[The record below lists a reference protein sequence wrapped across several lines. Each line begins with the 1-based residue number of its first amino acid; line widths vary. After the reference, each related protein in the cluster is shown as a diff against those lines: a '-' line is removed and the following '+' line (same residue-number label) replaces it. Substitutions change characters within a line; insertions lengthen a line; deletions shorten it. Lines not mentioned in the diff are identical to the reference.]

1 MVNNKRNGAR
11 RGSAGGGAK
20 AFGTLLRFYREK
32 AKVSRALIADE
43 TGYSTSLVAMVE
55 AGDRGPRGELA
66 PIADKLLG
74 ADGALVVVAKEVIAS
89 SSVIWFEDYLTEEE
103 KAAAVYQYEPQ
114 LIPGLLQTEAYARA
128 VYHQA
133 TPSIGEEETEE
144 YITTRL
150 ARHQL
155 FTRKPLPTIS
165 FVLEESALK
174 KRLGG
179 AAVLKEN
186 LLHIL
191 EVGKLRNVEI
201 QVMAEDTEYHAGLN
215 GSFVLL
221 ETGKDH
227 SHLVYVEGQDSRY
240 FLTEQPQTS
249 NVAARYSIL
258 RAQAYTPNESLRLIE
273 EMAARL

>member
-1 MVNNKRNGAR
+1 MNNRRNGAR

-55 AGDRGPRGELA
+55 AGDRGPRGNLA

-74 ADGALVVVAKEVIAS
+74 AGGALIAVAEEVI
-89 SSVIWFEDYLTEEE
+89 VIGAAAWFEDYLDEE
-103 KAAAVYQYEPQ
+103 KNAAAVHTYENQ

-128 VYHQA
+128 VYQQA
-133 TPSIGEEETEE
+133 TPPLAEEEIEE
-144 YITTRL
+144 FVTTRL
-150 ARHQL
+150 ARQRL
-155 FTRKPLPTIS
+155 FTRKPLPVIS
-165 FVLEESALK
+165 FVLEIAALR
-174 KRLGG
+174 KRPGG

-191 EVGKLRNVEI
+191 EIGKLRNVEI
-201 QVMAEDTEYHAGLN
+201 QVMPEDVEYHAGLS

-221 ETGKDH
+221 EIGKERTQ
-227 SHLVYVEGQDSRY
+227 LVYVEGQGGRY
-240 FLTEQPQTS
+240 FLTDQPDVS
-249 NVAARYSIL
+249 NVAARYGLL
-258 RAQAYTPNESLRLIE
+258 RAQAYSPEESLRLIE
-273 EMAARL
+273 EMAAQL